1 MPRRKSTV
9 SRKIVYWT
17 SSDLKTLR
25 QQAGKKSAA
34 QLARLLKRTAAA
46 VQRKA
51 MLSGIS
57 LRRR

>member
-1 MPRRKSTV
+1 MPRRKSAV

-51 MLSGIS
+51 TKSGIS